1 MIPGL
6 LRKLLSAE
14 FVGPVLVIAA
24 LQMLTYGIS
33 SSLPGTSV
41 GFLFAV
47 CLLAAGLGWVLSRS
61 RFHGF
66 YSSLLICAA
75 GLVGIWI
82 VGARLI
88 IPLVEWVLAI
98 TALFPDILP
107 AIRERIPLDL
117 TQAREAWSVVAQAS
131 AALWM
136 RWQLWLR
143 GLNSDA
149 RR

>member
-6 LRKLLSAE
+6 LRKLLSTD
-14 FVGPVLVIAA
+14 FLGPILVIAA

-33 SSLPGTSV
+33 SSLPGTNIS
-41 GFLFAV
+41 FLFAV
-47 CLLAAGLGWVLSRS
+47 CLLAASLGWVLSRS
-61 RFHGF
+61 RLRGV
-66 YSSLLICAA
+66 YSSLLIAAA

-82 VGARLI
+82 VGARLLM
-88 IPLVEWVLAI
+88 PLVEWITAI

-107 AIRERIPLDL
+107 AVREKTPLDL
-117 TQAREAWSVVAQAS
+117 SQARETWSVIAQSS

-143 GLNSDA
+143 DLNSDTT
-149 RR
+149 